1 MTKLSSSLPKGDA
14 NGLGALARHLIND
27 PGTGRIIIAVVDCKS
42 ITTDMDSGDVQ
53 PTARIR
59 HVEWVQQDEDVV
71 RRLLTRAMEE
81 RTGKAVLPFIL
92 EEDLRVTFAHVDPA
106 TGEVLDGGDES

>member
-14 NGLGALARHLIND
+14 NGLGALARHLIED
-27 PGTGRIIIAVVDCKS
+27 PACGRIIIAVVDCKS
-42 ITTDMDSGDVQ
+42 ITTDMDTGDIQ

-59 HVEWVQQDEDVV
+59 HVEWVQQDENVV

-81 RTGKAVLPFIL
+81 RTGKAVLPFVL
-92 EEDLRVTFAHVDPA
+92 EEDLRVTFSRIDAE
-106 TGEVLDGGDES
+106 TGEIEDGQR